1 MAEHYSVMLNEA
13 IDLLS
18 IKPDGIYLDLTLGRA
33 GHSSE
38 ILKRLKNGKL
48 YCFDIDQ
55 EAIDKGE
62 KKLSQISDNF
72 KIIKSNFGYAKEELS
87 KLGVEKVDGILMDLG
102 VSSPQ
107 FDEAERGFSYR
118 FDGPL
123 DMRMDLDS
131 SLTAEKIVN
140 TYDYEELK
148 RVFLEYGEDPDSVK
162 IAKMICLERENKPIK
177 TTFELN
183 DIIKKAKP
191 MKSLSKKGHPSKQIF
206 QALRIEVNDE
216 LGMLKKALSELPSLL
231 KENGR
236 MVVITF
242 HSLEDR
248 MVKKAFRS
256 LTVVEGSRHAP
267 TLDEKEAEFID
278 LTRHPI
284 LPSENELE
292 ENHRSASAKLRAIEK
307 KG

>member
-18 IKPDGIYLDLTLGRA
+18 IKPNGIYLDLTLGRA

-55 EAIDKGE
+55 EAIEKGT
-62 KKLSQISDNF
+62 KKLSQISDDF
-72 KIIKSNFGYAKEELS
+72 EIIKSNFGFAKEELS
-87 KLGVEKVDGILMDLG
+87 KLGIEKVDGILMDLG

-123 DMRMDLDS
+123 DMRMDLDND
-131 SLTAEKIVN
+131 LTAEKIVN

-148 RVFLEYGEDPDSVK
+148 RVFLEYGEDPDSAK
-162 IAKMICLERENKPIK
+162 IAKTICLEREKKPIK

-216 LGMLKKALSELPSLL
+216 LGMLKKALSELPSIL
-231 KENGR
+231 KNNGR
-236 MVVITF
+236 MVIITF

-248 MVKKAFRS
+248 MVKKTFRS

-267 TLDEKEAEFID
+267 ISEDKEAGFID

-284 LPSENELE
+284 LPSEIELE

>member
-1 MAEHYSVMLNEA
+1 
-13 IDLLS
+13 
-18 IKPDGIYLDLTLGRA
+18 
-33 GHSSE
+33 
-38 ILKRLKNGKL
+38 
-48 YCFDIDQ
+48 
-55 EAIDKGE
+55 
-62 KKLSQISDNF
+62 
-72 KIIKSNFGYAKEELS
+72 
-87 KLGVEKVDGILMDLG
+87 
-102 VSSPQ
+102 
-107 FDEAERGFSYR
+107 
-118 FDGPL
+118 
-123 DMRMDLDS
+123 
-131 SLTAEKIVN
+131 
-140 TYDYEELK
+140 
-148 RVFLEYGEDPDSVK
+148 
-162 IAKMICLERENKPIK
+162 
-177 TTFELN
+177 
-183 DIIKKAKP
+183 

>member
-1 MAEHYSVMLNEA
+1 MAEHYSVMLKEA

-18 IKPDGIYLDLTLGRA
+18 IKPNGIYLDLTLGRA

-38 ILKRLKNGKL
+38 ILKRLTNGKL

-55 EAIDKGE
+55 EAIEKGT
-62 KKLSQISDNF
+62 KKLSQISGNF
-72 KIIKSNFGYAKEELS
+72 KIIKSNFGFAKEELS

-123 DMRMDLDS
+123 DMRMDLDND
-131 SLTAEKIVN
+131 LTAEKIVN

-148 RVFLEYGEDPDSVK
+148 RVFLEYGEDPDSAK
-162 IAKMICLERENKPIK
+162 IAKMICLEREKRPIK

-183 DIIKKAKP
+183 EIIKKAKP

-216 LGMLKKALSELPSLL
+216 LGMLKKALSELPSILNN
-231 KENGR
+231 NGR
-236 MVVITF
+236 MVIITF

-267 TLDEKEAEFID
+267 ILEDKEAGFID

-284 LPSENELE
+284 LPSEIELE
-292 ENHRSASAKLRAIEK
+292 ENHRSSSAKLRAIEK

>member
-123 DMRMDLDS
+123 DMRMDLDN

-162 IAKMICLERENKPIK
+162 IAKMICLERGNKPIK

-267 TLDEKEAEFID
+267 TLDEKETEFID